1 MNNLEYRP
9 YFVTY
14 SFSNPNSIELK
25 RCAPFVFRETERLY
39 HHIQSRTVTNHARKP
54 ERFPYSFEFFDVAN
68 TRKRADVNLIDPR
81 TPHVHA
87 VMLIHRTAVSRLD
100 GMITEKF
107 ESIRTRVSQQ
117 QTPNVAPERTFR
129 SLTSVH
135 AERVDLAD
143 LPEVVAYAAKLLEN
157 DYAQK
162 LMAEVDLYAVRTPPS
177 RT

>member
-1 MNNLEYRP
+1 
-9 YFVTY
+9 
-14 SFSNPNSIELK
+14 
-25 RCAPFVFRETERLY
+25 
-39 HHIQSRTVTNHARKP
+39 
-54 ERFPYSFEFFDVAN
+54 
-68 TRKRADVNLIDPR
+68 
-81 TPHVHA
+81 
-87 VMLIHRTAVSRLD
+87 
-100 GMITEKF
+100 MITEKF